1 MLNKRPPKGNI
12 REYKTNLLLV
22 DGNSLFKRSILGAKD
37 VYNQNQEH
45 IGGIYQF
52 ITVVR
57 KLLDEDL
64 YHKAFVFWD
73 GKLSGQLRFNI
84 YKDYKSNR
92 NKDYIN
98 GTHPIDEN
106 ELLQKMQIKR
116 YLEELFIRQY
126 EDEIV
131 ESDDLIAYIC
141 NNKTK
146 NQKITICTSDRD
158 LCQLIDDDVRIYMC
172 DLKQYITIDN
182 YNQFFKHHH
191 SNAALIKILCG
202 DNSDCIKGVKRLGE
216 DTLLKHFPE
225 IKDRPVTLQ
234 EIIDR
239 SIELQSERVTNKQ
252 KPLQIFDNIIMGITE
267 GVQGKNLYDI
277 NNKLVNLKNPMIT
290 EDVIDDLNMIIEL
303 PINPEGRDIK
313 NAYQLMKEDGL
324 DREIHNNV
332 SEYFLPFK
340 KLIEREKKIIN
351 YKLN

>member
-1 MLNKRPPKGNI
+1 MNKRPPKNGERTQTKLNM
-12 REYKTNLLLV
+12 LLV
-22 DGNSLFKRSILGAKD
+22 DGNALFKRSILGAKD

-52 ITVVR
+52 ITVIR
-57 KLLDEDL
+57 KLLDDDL
-64 YHKAFVFWD
+64 YHKVFVFWD
-73 GKLSGQLRFNI
+73 GKLSGKLRFNI
-84 YKDYKSNR
+84 YEDYKSNR

-98 GTHPIDEN
+98 GTHPVDEN
-106 ELLQKMQIKR
+106 ELLQKIQIKR

-141 NNKTK
+141 NNKTE

-172 DLKQYITIDN
+172 DLKQYVTLSN

-216 DTLLKHFPE
+216 DTLIKHFPE
-225 IKDRPVTLQ
+225 ITNRPVTIS
-234 EIIDR
+234 EIINR
-239 SIELQSERVTNKQ
+239 SVELQSERIKNKQ
-252 KPLQIFDNIIMGITE
+252 KPLQIFDNIINGVTD
-267 GVQGKNLYDI
+267 GVQGDNLYQI
-277 NNKLVNLKNPMIT
+277 NDKLVNLKNPMIT
-290 EDVIDDLNMIIEL
+290 EDVINHLNMIIDS
-303 PINPEGRDIK
+303 PINPDGRDIK
-313 NAYQLMKEDGL
+313 NAYELMKEDGL

-340 KLIEREKKIIN
+340 KLIEREKK
-351 YKLN
+351 

>member
-1 MLNKRPPKGNI
+1 MNKRPPKNGE
-12 REYKTNLLLV
+12 RTKTKVNMLLV
-22 DGNSLFKRSILGAKD
+22 DGNALFKRSILGAKD

-57 KLLDEDL
+57 KLLDDDL
-64 YHKAFVFWD
+64 YHKVFVFWD

-92 NKDYIN
+92 NKDYVN

-106 ELLQKMQIKR
+106 ELLQKIQIKR

-126 EDEIV
+126 EDKIV

-141 NNKTK
+141 NNKTET
-146 NQKITICTSDRD
+146 QKITICTSDRD
-158 LCQLIDDDVRIYMC
+158 LCQLIDNDVRIYMC

-182 YNQFFKHHH
+182 YNQFFKHHY
-191 SNAALIKILCG
+191 SNAALVKILCG

-216 DTLLKHFPE
+216 DTLIKHFPE
-225 IKDRPVTLQ
+225 VKERPVTLQ
-234 EIIDR
+234 EIITK
-239 SIELQSERVTNKQ
+239 SAELQSERLNNKQ

-267 GVQGKNLYDI
+267 GVQGDKLYQI
-277 NNKLVNLKNPMIT
+277 NERLVNLKNPLIT
-290 EDVIDDLNMIIEL
+290 DEVINDLNVIINL
-303 PINPEGRDIK
+303 PINPDGRDIK
-313 NAYQLMKEDGL
+313 NAYQLMKDACL

-340 KLIEREKKIIN
+340 KLIEREKN
-351 YKLN
+351 NKL

>member
-1 MLNKRPPKGNI
+1 MLNKRPPKSNTI
-12 REYKTNLLLV
+12 INSKVNFLII

-64 YHKAFVFWD
+64 YHKVFVFWD

-98 GTHPIDEN
+98 GTHPIDES

-126 EDEIV
+126 EDKIV

-141 NNKTK
+141 NNKK
-146 NQKITICTSDRD
+146 ENQKITICTSDRD
-158 LCQLIDDDVRIYMC
+158 LCQLIDNDVRIYMC

-225 IKDRPVTLQ
+225 IKERPVTLQ
-234 EIIDR
+234 EIINR
-239 SIELQSERVTNKQ
+239 SAELQSERLNNKQ
-252 KPLQIFDNIIMGITE
+252 KPLQIFDNIIMGITD
-267 GVQGKNLYDI
+267 GVQGDNLYQI
-277 NNKLVNLKNPMIT
+277 NERLVNLKTPMIT
-290 EDVIDDLNMIIEL
+290 QNVIDDLNMIIEL

-324 DREIHNNV
+324 DREIYNNV

-340 KLIEREKKIIN
+340 KLIEREKK
-351 YKLN
+351 

>member
-1 MLNKRPPKGNI
+1 MNKRPPKNGERTQTKVNM
-12 REYKTNLLLV
+12 LLV
-22 DGNSLFKRSILGAKD
+22 DGNALFKRSILGAKD

-64 YHKAFVFWD
+64 YHKVFVFWD

-92 NKDYIN
+92 NKDYVN
-98 GTHPIDEN
+98 GTHPIDES
-106 ELLQKMQIKR
+106 ELLQKIQIKR

-141 NNKTK
+141 NNKTET
-146 NQKITICTSDRD
+146 QKITICTSDRD
-158 LCQLIDDDVRIYMC
+158 LCQLINNDVRIYMC

-191 SNAALIKILCG
+191 SNAVLIKILCG

-216 DTLLKHFPE
+216 DTLLKYFPE
-225 IKDRPVTLQ
+225 IKERPVTLQ
-234 EIIDR
+234 EIINR
-239 SIELQSERVTNKQ
+239 SAELQSERLNNKQ
-252 KPLQIFDNIIMGITE
+252 KPLQIFDNIIMGVTD
-267 GVQGKNLYDI
+267 GSQGDKLYQI
-277 NNKLVNLKNPMIT
+277 NERLVNLKTPMIT
-290 EDVIDDLNMIIEL
+290 QNVIDDLNMIIEL

-332 SEYFLPFK
+332 SEYLLPFK
-340 KLIEREKKIIN
+340 KLIEREKIN
-351 YKLN
+351 KL

>member
-1 MLNKRPPKGNI
+1 MNKRPPKNGERTQTKVNM
-12 REYKTNLLLV
+12 LLV
-22 DGNSLFKRSILGAKD
+22 DGNALFKRSILGAKD

-57 KLLDEDL
+57 KLLDDDL
-64 YHKAFVFWD
+64 YHKVFVFWD

-92 NKDYIN
+92 NKDYVN
-98 GTHPIDEN
+98 GTHPIDES
-106 ELLQKMQIKR
+106 ELSQKMQIKR

-126 EDEIV
+126 EDKIV

-141 NNKTK
+141 NNKTET
-146 NQKITICTSDRD
+146 QKITICTSDRD
-158 LCQLIDDDVRIYMC
+158 LCQLIDNDIRIYLC

-191 SNAALIKILCG
+191 SNVALIKILCG
-202 DNSDCIKGVKRLGE
+202 DNSDCIKGIKRLGE
-216 DTLLKHFPE
+216 DTLIKHFPE
-225 IKDRPVTLQ
+225 IKDRPVTLE
-234 EIIDR
+234 EIINR
-239 SIELQSERVTNKQ
+239 SVELQSERLNNKQ
-252 KPLQIFDNIIMGITE
+252 KPLQIFDNITMCITE
-267 GVQGKNLYDI
+267 GIQGDKLYQI
-277 NNKLVNLKNPMIT
+277 NERLVNLKNPMIT
-290 EDVIDDLNMIIEL
+290 EGVIDDLNMIIEL

-340 KLIEREKKIIN
+340 KLIEREKK
-351 YKLN
+351 

>member
-1 MLNKRPPKGNI
+1 MNKRPPKNGDRKEKKVNM
-12 REYKTNLLLV
+12 LLV
-22 DGNSLFKRSILGAKD
+22 DGNALFKRSFLGAKD

-52 ITVVR
+52 ITVIR
-57 KLLDEDL
+57 KLLEEDL
-64 YHKAFVFWD
+64 YHKVFVFWD
-73 GKLSGQLRFNI
+73 GRLSGQLRYNI
-84 YKDYKSNR
+84 YKDYKVNR
-92 NKDYIN
+92 NKDYVN
-98 GTHPIDEN
+98 GTHPIDES
-106 ELLQKMQIKR
+106 ELLQKIQIKR

-141 NNKTK
+141 NNKTET
-146 NQKITICTSDRD
+146 QKITICTSDRD

-172 DLKQYITIDN
+172 DLKQYITLEN

-225 IKDRPVTLQ
+225 IKTRPVSIS

-239 SIELQSERVTNKQ
+239 ALQMQTERIESKQ
-252 KPLQIFDNIIMGITE
+252 KPLQIFDNIIMGITD
-267 GVQGKNLYDI
+267 GIQGEKLYVI
-277 NNKLVNLKNPMIT
+277 NESLVNLKKPMIT
-290 EDVIDDLNMIIEL
+290 ENVIDDLNTIIDS

-324 DREIHNNV
+324 DREIYHNV
-332 SEYFLPFK
+332 SDYFLPFK
-340 KLIEREKKIIN
+340 KLIEREKK
-351 YKLN
+351 

>member
-1 MLNKRPPKGNI
+1 MNKRPPKNGERTQTKVNM
-12 REYKTNLLLV
+12 LLV
-22 DGNSLFKRSILGAKD
+22 DGNALFKRSILGAKD

-64 YHKAFVFWD
+64 YHKVFVFWD

-92 NKDYIN
+92 NKDYVN

-141 NNKTK
+141 NNKTET
-146 NQKITICTSDRD
+146 QKITICTSDRD

-277 NNKLVNLKNPMIT
+277 NDKLVNLKNPMIT

-340 KLIEREKKIIN
+340 KLIEREKK
-351 YKLN
+351 

>member
-1 MLNKRPPKGNI
+1 MNKRPPKNGERTQTKLNM
-12 REYKTNLLLV
+12 LLV
-22 DGNSLFKRSILGAKD
+22 DGNALFKRSILGAKD

-52 ITVVR
+52 ITVIR
-57 KLLDEDL
+57 KLLDDDL
-64 YHKAFVFWD
+64 YHKVFVFWD

-84 YKDYKSNR
+84 YEDYKSNR

-98 GTHPIDEN
+98 GTHPVDEN
-106 ELLQKMQIKR
+106 ELLQKIQIKR

-141 NNKTK
+141 NNKTE

-172 DLKQYITIDN
+172 DLKQYVTLGN

-216 DTLLKHFPE
+216 DTLIKHFPE
-225 IKDRPVTLQ
+225 ITNRPVTLS
-234 EIIDR
+234 EILNK
-239 SIELQSERVTNKQ
+239 SVELQSERIKNKQ
-252 KPLQIFDNIIMGITE
+252 KPLQVFDNIINGVTD
-267 GVQGKNLYDI
+267 GVQGSDLYQI
-277 NNKLVNLKNPMIT
+277 NDRLVNLKNPMIT
-290 EDVIDDLNMIIEL
+290 ENVINHLNMIINS
-303 PINPEGRDIK
+303 PINPDGRDIK
-313 NAYQLMKEDGL
+313 NAYELMKEDGL

-340 KLIEREKKIIN
+340 KLIEREKN
-351 YKLN
+351 NKL